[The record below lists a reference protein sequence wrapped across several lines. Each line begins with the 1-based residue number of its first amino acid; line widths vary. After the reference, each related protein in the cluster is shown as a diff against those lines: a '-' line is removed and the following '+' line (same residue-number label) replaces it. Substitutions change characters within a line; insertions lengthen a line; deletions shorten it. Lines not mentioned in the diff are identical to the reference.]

1 MVDYRDLT
9 PDEIGGLTQGG
20 GSPLKM
26 LNTKRPSNDPNGIED
41 PILSYYNYYDKVGC
55 VRTNNLLDI
64 NRMLDFAKYKGGP
77 IGDTVTGDDIEKI
90 ILPGGVGAITE
101 VDDAI
106 VAYRASVC
114 PDEVS
119 PVNCYHRAVAL
130 RVEEPYGRVI
140 PNRPKPQ
147 PGNATFNADLEVGTQ
162 CVLIKNDPYAVGIMP
177 IITKYN
183 VYQQEVEIALLNSVI
198 YNAVHK
204 MLVAK
209 DDKALQ
215 VVVNMLAQVRQG
227 APAAVVA
234 KNISDII
241 PEIDLKDFGDLS
253 NGILTNYRDI
263 VQYFMSIKYN
273 ILGFDSNFNMK
284 NEDLTANETELNED
298 LINNNPKLW
307 MKTRKEFI
315 AEYNKLYGDKYG
327 EIEVEFGD
335 SLDYLNPKAL
345 VMPSVEEETE
355 EVTEEPVEAEEIIT
369 EEETEEVSE
378 ETPEEV
384 VEAQEEPEN
393 EQSEEVTEEPET
405 DAVEAI
411 KEVVEDIKEIV
422 EAVTDTEP
430 EEKEEEED
438 VDDRTDNAELTE

>member
-20 GSPLKM
+20 GSPLNM
-26 LNTKRPSNDPNGIED
+26 LKVKKPSNDPNGIED
-41 PILSYYNYYDKVGC
+41 PILSVYNYYDKVGC
-55 VRTNNLLDI
+55 VTSNNLQDL
-64 NRMLDFAKYKGGP
+64 NRMLDFARYKGGP
-77 IGDTVTGDDIEKI
+77 IDDTIKGDDIEKI

-106 VAYRASVC
+106 VAYKASVC

-130 RVEEPYGRVI
+130 RVVEPYGRVI
-140 PNRPKPQ
+140 PNRPKPEA
-147 PGNATFNADLEVGTQ
+147 GNTVFNADLEVGTQ
-162 CVLIKNDPYAVGIMP
+162 CVLIKNDPYAVGIMRV
-177 IITKYN
+177 INKYN

-198 YNAVHK
+198 YNSVHK
-204 MLVAK
+204 LLSANN
-209 DDKALQ
+209 DKALQ

-227 APAAVVA
+227 APAVV
-234 KNISDII
+234 KSNNIPDIH
-241 PEIDLKDFGDLS
+241 EIDVKDFGDLS

-263 VQYFMSIKYN
+263 VQYFMSMKYN

-335 SLDYLNPKAL
+335 SFDYLNPKTLA
-345 VMPSVEEETE
+345 MPGVEEETE
-355 EVTEEPVEAEEIIT
+355 EIVEEPV
-369 EEETEEVSE
+369 EETEEVAE
-378 ETPEEV
+378 ETSEEV
-384 VEAQEEPEN
+384 VETQEEPEN

-405 DAVEAI
+405 DTVEAI

-438 VDDRTDNAELTE
+438 VDDRTDNA